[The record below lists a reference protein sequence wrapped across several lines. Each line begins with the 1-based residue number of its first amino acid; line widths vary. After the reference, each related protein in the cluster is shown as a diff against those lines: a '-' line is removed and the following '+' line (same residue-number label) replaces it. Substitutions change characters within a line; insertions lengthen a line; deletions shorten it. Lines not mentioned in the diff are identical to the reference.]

1 MNILKVIKE
10 NKPETFAQVYSN
22 ILTNFTEIEKLI
34 YDIPNEYNGIS
45 VISDNRKD
53 YYLKT
58 LKIRLDYIAKEFL

>member
-1 MNILKVIKE
+1 MSIIELIDFSKCELSSRNLQYCGRAREKRGVI
-10 NKPETFAQVYSN
+10 
-22 ILTNFTEIEKLI
+22 
-34 YDIPNEYNGIS
+34 YNGVS